1 MNWFLLAITIGLVLS
16 APFQLYGG
24 HLLGEEIE
32 ADPPK
37 GNSVY
42 SMLYSIST
50 WAKYGALKRQAD
62 RGDCF
67 AWWCL
72 LSFGLQLVWCAL
84 VVLAMFS
91 SPIWRKWLVG

>member
-1 MNWFLLAITIGLVLS
+1 MNWILVAITIGLIVQ

-37 GNSVY
+37 GNS
-42 SMLYSIST
+42 LYSTLYSFSS

-62 RGDCF
+62 RGDRF
-67 AWWCL
+67 ACWCL
-72 LSFGLQLVWCAL
+72 LLGRLAL
-84 VVLAMFS
+84 AWSAVVVLAMIF
-91 SPIWRKWLVG
+91 SPIWHK